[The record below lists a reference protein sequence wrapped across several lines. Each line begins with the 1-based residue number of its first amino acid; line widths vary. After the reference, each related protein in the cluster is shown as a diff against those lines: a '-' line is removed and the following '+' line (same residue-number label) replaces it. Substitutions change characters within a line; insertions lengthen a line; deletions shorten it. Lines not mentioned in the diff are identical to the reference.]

1 MSQIVQIGLDV
12 TSSAGGSA
20 TAFHAVRNAI
30 GGKAISFTGQSRWN
44 EILEGDGI
52 HHIQTDRS
60 LLGRFF
66 HKPNP
71 QELARAKE
79 ILHGAKLLI
88 IHTLYRYHAHWAH
101 EISRELSIP
110 YWVIIHGGLDP
121 YVLSYRRF
129 RKMHWLK
136 QFGRL
141 YLRNAQKVIFATSNE
156 QAKASPF
163 LDGVQSRVVPWPVE
177 CPQVPN
183 VLRARQLWR
192 NKLGIEDDARLL
204 LFLGRLQE
212 VKQPLAVLDAFRQA
226 RAPDT
231 HLVFAGPSE
240 GNSPAEILHLARSMS
255 IPHVHAVGPVY
266 KWDKDGLLA
275 ASDGLISLSVK
286 ENFNFAAA
294 EAMAA
299 QKPVILSPGNDLQGE
314 LLDLPCGWLLGTDEI
329 HQAARAIYEFS
340 TFPKEQLAKFGI
352 TAGQW
357 AANNL
362 GPNTFK
368 KRFDSLLAEL

>member
-1 MSQIVQIGLDV
+1 
-12 TSSAGGSA
+12 
-20 TAFHAVRNAI
+20 
-30 GGKAISFTGQSRWN
+30 
-44 EILEGDGI
+44 
-52 HHIQTDRS
+52 
-60 LLGRFF
+60 
-66 HKPNP
+66 
-71 QELARAKE
+71 
-79 ILHGAKLLI
+79 
-88 IHTLYRYHAHWAH
+88 
-101 EISRELSIP
+101 
-110 YWVIIHGGLDP
+110 
-121 YVLSYRRF
+121 
-129 RKMHWLK
+129 MHWLN

-141 YLRNAQKVIFATSNE
+141 YLRNAQQVIFATSNE

-163 LDGVQSRVVPWPVE
+163 LDGVQSQVVPWPVE
-177 CPQVPN
+177 CPQIPN

-192 NKLGIEDDARLL
+192 HKLGIEDDARLL

-212 VKQPLAVLDAFRQA
+212 VKQPLAVLEAFRQA

-240 GNSPAEILHLARSMS
+240 GYSPAEILHLARSMS

-314 LLDLPCGWLLGTDEI
+314 LLDLPCGWLLAQTKYI
-329 HQAARAIYEFS
+329 KRPVRFTNS
-340 TFPKEQLAKFGI
+340 LPSRKS
-352 TAGQW
+352 
-357 AANNL
+357 NL
-362 GPNTFK
+362 P
-368 KRFDSLLAEL
+368 SLE